1 MKLRFMPRST
11 PGAFDATGPADD
23 AFHRRTATPAD
34 DRGERRPRDPA
45 AHRPVS
51 QCLSSWRPAVLAG
64 SGRHPPDCG
73 VRHPEP
79 ERTAEPAKS
88 QRPVPATAVIR
99 PPNLNGGS
107 PKVRQARSTVSR
119 WPYVIARAMT
129 PLATRGTLSTGTRAF
144 PALTSRSDDSSCQM
158 PAIDPREPVAVL
170 RSNSRSTWGTVVRRT
185 RRARQRS
192 TLPAIR
198 ASGPTDALGRI
209 ASERLH
215 PEGANRHSRPRPS
228 VETLWSNDRSASR
241 FLRRQGRLLHTCAPC
256 AQQPGLQALILSV
269 YSPLA
274 LGLST

>member
-51 QCLSSWRPAVLAG
+51 QCLSSWQPAVLAG

-119 WPYVIARAMT
+119 WPYVIARQA
-129 PLATRGTLSTGTRAF
+129 PCDDPTGHKGNTEHRHASVPCTHIEIGRF
-144 PALTSRSDDSSCQM
+144 
-158 PAIDPREPVAVL
+158 
-170 RSNSRSTWGTVVRRT
+170 VV
-185 RRARQRS
+185 
-192 TLPAIR
+192 P
-198 ASGPTDALGRI
+198 DAGDR
-209 ASERLH
+209 
-215 PEGANRHSRPRPS
+215 PEGARGGLALEQPVNLGNGRSPNSPRTSTLDVTSHSRVRTDRRPGQ
-228 VETLWSNDRSASR
+228 DR
-241 FLRRQGRLLHTCAPC
+241 
-256 AQQPGLQALILSV
+256 V
-269 YSPLA
+269 
-274 LGLST
+274 